1 MAKTVEKKK
10 LVVIDG
16 NGSIPELGGI
26 SAPIINPTWIGIPTL
41 IRIVNR
47 YKKIYEVNPNNK
59 SERIQLTIRN
69 VRKDNF
75 PEPPGPAPVVDEE
88 VKETLKK
95 KGKKGKNTETS
106 VPFVVETDANGNN
119 VVGETLESKA
129 EKSEDEKNDVP
140 VTFSSDFTKI

>member
-26 SAPIINPTWIGIPTL
+26 SAPIINPTWIGISTL

-75 PEPPGPAPVVDEE
+75 PEPPGPAPVVEEE
-88 VKETLKK
+88 VKETPKK
-95 KGKKGKNTETS
+95 KSKEDKKSTKVEETKEEKKEERAPENKNE
-106 VPFVVETDANGNN
+106 DKKNN
-119 VVGETLESKA
+119 V
-129 EKSEDEKNDVP
+129 P
-140 VTFSSDFTKI
+140 VAFSSDFTKI